1 LPKKD
6 EYEDEGTWIWLSMA
20 CESRLLLAH
29 YVGPRTQ
36 KTANQLVAKTARRLA
51 SIPLFVTD
59 GLKFYKKALLNQY
72 YEVIKYPSTG
82 KRGRPRSPR
91 LIANALL
98 KYGQIIKERSGSRL
112 KKIVKKIVFG
122 NDIDPKSIST
132 SYIERQNLTL
142 RQDNNRISRKTIG
155 FSKNTEELDNQMTL
169 YIAYYNF
176 CRTHR
181 SLKYK
186 GDTGK
191 TSYNCPAK
199 HAGLIDRVWSL
210 EHLLTFPYH
219 KIPTG

>member
-1 LPKKD
+1 LRSSNIRRP
-6 EYEDEGTWIWLSMA
+6 EEGT
-20 CESRLLLAH
+20 
-29 YVGPRTQ
+29 TQ
-36 KTANQLVAKTARRLA
+36 IAKINIQR
-51 SIPLFVTD
+51 I
-59 GLKFYKKALLNQY
+59 
-72 YEVIKYPSTG
+72 IKY
-82 KRGRPRSPR
+82 
-91 LIANALL
+91 A
-98 KYGQIIKERSGSRL
+98 QIIKERSGSRL

-155 FSKNTEELDNQMTL
+155 FSKKTEELDNQMTL

-186 GDTGK
+186 TETDK

-199 HAGLIDRVWSL
+199 HAGLIDR
-210 EHLLTFPYH
+210 Y
-219 KIPTG
+219 GQ